1 MKVHSFQIGSLII
14 ALAVL
19 AGASACASLQTPNNP
34 TTQALNEASAVT
46 GAAAAAVAAAVPMPW
61 GQIVAAVL
69 GAISVI
75 AGIIAHSTITKSN
88 SQQLA
93 NAVTSSLQ
101 AASQALT
108 PAASASVALAK

>member
-1 MKVHSFQIGSLII
+1 MKVRSFRIGSLVI

-34 TTQALNEASAVT
+34 TTQALDEASAVT
-46 GAAAAAVAAAVPMPW
+46 GAAAAAVAAAAPIPW

-75 AGIIAHSTITKSN
+75 AGIVAHNTLTKSN
-88 SQQLA
+88 AQQVA
-93 NAVTSSLQ
+93 NSVTSGLQ
-101 AASQALT
+101 AASQTLT
-108 PAASASVALAK
+108 PSAGVVAAVAK